1 MGKMEGEKAVKVA
14 KIAVLIIVVWNIFAA
29 GSAIVLDL
37 VDPYYAVQQKE
48 NELTVDEL
56 NTACP
61 DAFISEADK
70 KLLLSVLNDV
80 AVIDKLPVGYGDIL
94 WLPEDDCKRIISQ
107 YQDAPTNICRISVSS
122 DTGGSSD
129 LGTLRSTYISIEF
142 YETED
147 DKGKAPSVAYPCLYL
162 NLKATENSEY
172 YRKEVYRYSLKVP
185 YNRIGTSSWGGPDA
199 TYHRYSCDTSP
210 YSMPFNHQEKI
221 LTPMKHRHLYLRYF
235 VWFEAMMSV

>member
-1 MGKMEGEKAVKVA
+1 MKVL
-14 KIAVLIIVVWNIFAA
+14 KIAVLIIVVWNVFAA
-29 GSAIVLDL
+29 GSAFLLDI

-56 NTACP
+56 NAACP

-70 KLLLSVLNDV
+70 KLLLSVLNDA
-80 AVIDKLPVGYGDIL
+80 AVIDNLPVEYGDML
-94 WLPEDDCKRIISQ
+94 WIPEDDCKRIISQ
-107 YQDAPTNICRISVSS
+107 YQDAPTNICRISVS
-122 DTGGSSD
+122 DTSG
-129 LGTLRSTYISIEF
+129 STYISIEF

-147 DKGKAPSVAYPCLYL
+147 DKGKAPSVSYPCLYL
-162 NLKATENSEY
+162 NLKATSNSDY
-172 YRKEVYRYSLKVP
+172 FYRKEVYSYSLKVP

-210 YSMPFNHQEKI
+210 YGTPFKHQEKI

-235 VWFEAMMSV
+235 GWFEAMMSV